1 MNGQL
6 HEAGFKHRPNGRP
19 MKILHLAPHCD
30 ATGNGVVNVA
40 IDLACTQVR
49 EGHRVLFASSGGS
62 FSDLLDS
69 QNIERFTFPDHR
81 FIYFFAALWN
91 LRRLL
96 RTFNPDIVHAHM
108 VPGALLVRLLRGQ
121 LPFRLV
127 TTIHNSMRLR
137 ASLMGV
143 GDLVITVSDATAKD
157 MERRGIP
164 RHKLRVV
171 RNGPLGS
178 PRRAVSDDVVGGEGL
193 LRHPA
198 IVTVAGLFS
207 HKGISDLIEAFSFV
221 ASQNRTA
228 RLYIL
233 GDGTDRPKFE
243 REASRKNCADRITF
257 CGFIDDPRPYLR
269 NSDLF
274 VLPSHEEA
282 FGLVL
287 AEAREAGCA
296 IVACNVGGIPEVL
309 DHGSAGILVPPHQPR
324 VLAEVM
330 LDLLENYELRQLWRS
345 RATTNIQWLDISRA
359 STETLAVYRETLA
372 RGGSCFT
379 N

>member
-1 MNGQL
+1 MITGQAVLCRSPRSSASMNGQL
-6 HEAGFKHRPNGRP
+6 HEAGFKHRPNARP

-127 TTIHNSMRLR
+127 TTVHNSMRLR

-178 PRRAVSDDVVGGEGL
+178 PRRAVPPCL
-193 LRHPA
+193 H
-198 IVTVAGLFS
+198 
-207 HKGISDLIEAFSFV
+207 DL
-221 ASQNRTA
+221 
-228 RLYIL
+228 
-233 GDGTDRPKFE
+233 
-243 REASRKNCADRITF
+243 
-257 CGFIDDPRPYLR
+257 
-269 NSDLF
+269 
-274 VLPSHEEA
+274 H
-282 FGLVL
+282 
-287 AEAREAGCA
+287 
-296 IVACNVGGIPEVL
+296 GGILYSGQVTDTTRQTL
-309 DHGSAGILVPPHQPR
+309 R
-324 VLAEVM
+324 RLASM
-330 LDLLENYELRQLWRS
+330 S
-345 RATTNIQWLDISRA
+345 
-359 STETLAVYRETLA
+359 
-372 RGGSCFT
+372 
-379 N
+379 